1 LLVLFLIFTIK
12 INNVR
17 AIKKPPVFRRLT
29 FIIWLGMMESNHH
42 KELQRLPH
50 YHYANP
56 QLQKNPLVI

>member
-1 LLVLFLIFTIK
+1 MFLII
-12 INNVR
+12 
-17 AIKKPPVFRRLT
+17 AIKKPPVFRRLA

-56 QLQKNPLVI
+56 QLQKNPLVIFNWWAVII

>member
-1 LLVLFLIFTIK
+1 MFLII
-12 INNVR
+12 
-17 AIKKPPVFRRLT
+17 AIKKPPVFRRLA

-56 QLQKNPLVI
+56 QLEQLVRIELTR